1 MKAGLTGTG
10 IEIAAGREAVIA
22 AAGLPSD
29 FVMVAIM
36 GAAAIEPA
44 LAAIARGVI
53 VALANKECVVAAGAV
68 FHDALERSGA
78 ASHSR

>member
-1 MKAGLTGTG
+1 
-10 IEIAAGREAVIA
+10 
-22 AAGLPSD
+22 
-29 FVMVAIM
+29 M

-44 LAAIARGVI
+44 LAAIERGVI

-78 ASHSR
+78 SVIPASIPSTMRFSRCWVRATPAKWRW